1 MDLVILA
8 IITAYIFYRLSKN
21 LGKID
26 EEEKNEIHKK
36 LFERKKQIEEI
47 LNRAQ
52 QNSSAQTQNKE
63 EKIIGASST
72 TQKEFADLNQATQ
85 DNLTKIFEVCN
96 INYEFFINGAK
107 MAFEMI
113 INAFSKDDSETLK
126 NLLSE
131 KIFQGFSLAIEERKA
146 NEKKLTTNLISIDKV
161 EILSAMLIENQA
173 SIVVK
178 IISKQINYIS
188 DKEQKIIEG
197 KKDEISEITDLWT
210 FKKDVKSSN
219 PNWLVSATSS

>member
-8 IITAYIFYRLSKN
+8 IITAYIFFRLSKN

-36 LFERKKQIEEI
+36 LLERKKQIEDI

-52 QNSSAQTQNKE
+52 QNSPSRNQE

-72 TQKEFADLNQATQ
+72 MQKEFADLNQATQ

-131 KIFQGFSLAIEERKA
+131 KIFQGFNSAIEDRKTK
-146 NEKKLTTNLISIDKV
+146 EQKLTTNLISIDKV
-161 EILSAMLIENQA
+161 EILSGMLIENQA

-188 DKEQKIIEG
+188 DKEQKITEG
-197 KKDEISEITDLWT
+197 TKDEIAEITDIWT
-210 FKKDVKSSN
+210 FKKDVKSPN

>member
-1 MDLVILA
+1 
-8 IITAYIFYRLSKN
+8 
-21 LGKID
+21 
-26 EEEKNEIHKK
+26 
-36 LFERKKQIEEI
+36 
-47 LNRAQ
+47 
-52 QNSSAQTQNKE
+52 
-63 EKIIGASST
+63 
-72 TQKEFADLNQATQ
+72 
-85 DNLTKIFEVCN
+85 
-96 INYEFFINGAK
+96 

-131 KIFQGFSLAIEERKA
+131 KIFQGFNLAIEERKT

-188 DKEQKIIEG
+188 DKEQVIIEG

-210 FKKDVKSSN
+210 FKKDIKSSN
-219 PNWLVSATSS
+219 PNWFVSATSS

>member
-1 MDLVILA
+1 MRRMQDELLK
-8 IITAYIFYRLSKN
+8 KN
-21 LGKID
+21 SP
-26 EEEKNEIHKK
+26 NNQPQSSQQK
-36 LFERKKQIEEI
+36 L
-47 LNRAQ
+47 
-52 QNSSAQTQNKE
+52 
-63 EKIIGASST
+63 IGQSST
-72 TQKEFADLNQATQ
+72 IQGLENLDEATKQNLEAIFAS
-85 DNLTKIFEVCN
+85 CN
-96 INYEFFINGAK
+96 ISYEFFINGAK

-131 KIFQGFSLAIEERKA
+131 KIFQGFSLAIEERKT

-188 DKEQKIIEG
+188 DKEQVIIEG

-210 FKKDVKSSN
+210 FKKDIKSSN
-219 PNWLVSATSS
+219 PNWFVSATSS